1 MDNLF
6 ELAARKK
13 FRFNSDK
20 GPLTVEQ
27 LWDLPLIAKVGP
39 AIVPTADLNRVAQ
52 AVNAELKAVTEESFV
67 NVKPNPL
74 KGELETKLELVKH
87 IIAVRIKQAEDIKA
101 AVEKSETRRKVMD
114 AIIAKRDAK
123 YTDMTE
129 DQLMKELEKLDA

>member
-1 MDNLF
+1 
-6 ELAARKK
+6 
-13 FRFNSDK
+13 
-20 GPLTVEQ
+20 
-27 LWDLPLIAKVGP
+27 
-39 AIVPTADLNRVAQ
+39 VAQ

-129 DQLMKELEKLDA
+129 DQLMKELEKLEA